1 MGGCPD
7 WDRARIEDSEG
18 ERERDATAE
27 KYSFQHEEEKGSLK
41 VLEGGVT
48 I

>member
-7 WDRARIEDSEG
+7 WDRARIEDSG
-18 ERERDATAE
+18 GGERDATAE

-41 VLEGGVT
+41 VVRGGVT